1 MKKLTFIFLGCIFAI
16 FLNVNSFAQTTM
28 SQEGQYIFNSLGFY
42 IGGVL
47 VAFMAAGFC
56 MLESGLVTTK
66 SVSTIA
72 AKNIGKFAI
81 CSLIFFLVGYNL
93 AYGVPEGGFM
103 GSFSI
108 WTDTTDAETGYS
120 GYSDWFFQTMFVCA
134 TASIVSGAVAE
145 RIKIW
150 PFFIFAAIMAGVIYP
165 ISMGWQ
171 WGGGWLATSGFS
183 DFAGSTLVH
192 ACGGAAAL
200 AGVIVLGAR
209 EGRFGSRGEKK
220 SMQPFAAS
228 SIPLVTL
235 GTFLLWFGWFG
246 FNGFSQLAMGTFDDV
261 NAISKIAVNTHLAG
275 AAGTVTGAALT
286 RLIGGKTD
294 IVMMLNGALAGLVA
308 ITAEPLTPGPI
319 TAMIIGSIGAV
330 IMYYGT
336 KLLENLGLD
345 DVVGA
350 IPVHMF
356 AGIFGTLVVP
366 LTNSDT
372 SFGTQFVGVISVCVF
387 SFVLSWITF
396 STLKS
401 TIGLRISKAAEK
413 QGTDKAEVAEVY
425 GRVQD
430 RHRESAILDGRT
442 YKKQN
447 QFTFL
452 LHYGF

>member
-1 MKKLTFIFLGCIFAI
+1 MKKKSLILLSVLLTLVLSGT
-16 FLNVNSFAQTTM
+16 SFAETTM

-42 IGGVL
+42 LGGVL

-93 AYGVPEGGFM
+93 AYGVPEGGYI
-103 GSFSI
+103 GSFTI
-108 WTDTTDAETGYS
+108 WTDTTNTETGYS

-150 PFFIFAAIMAGVIYP
+150 PFFLFAAIMAGVIYP

-171 WGGGWLATSGFS
+171 WGGGWLSSAGFS

-200 AGVIVLGAR
+200 AGVIVLGPR
-209 EGRFGSRGEKK
+209 SGRFSSLGGKRV
-220 SMQPFAAS
+220 MVPFAAS

-261 NAISKIAVNTHLAG
+261 NAISKIAVNTHIAG
-275 AAGTVTGAALT
+275 AAGTVAGATIT
-286 RLIGGKTD
+286 RLMGGKTD
-294 IVMMLNGALAGLVA
+294 IIMMLNGALAGLVA
-308 ITAEPLTPGPI
+308 ITAEPLTPSPI
-319 TAMIIGSIGAV
+319 LAIFIGAAGAL
-330 IMYYGT
+330 IMYFGT
-336 KLLENLGLD
+336 KFLEYKKLD

-366 LTNSDT
+366 ISNPDTN
-372 SFGTQFVGVISVCVF
+372 FGTQLLGVISVCVF
-387 SFVLSWITF
+387 SFVF
-396 STLKS
+396 SYIVFRVLKQ
-401 TIGLRISKAAEK
+401 TIGLRISKQAEK
-413 QGTDKAEVAEVY
+413 LGTDKAEVGVVAY
-425 GRVQD
+425 SIRD
-430 RHRESAILDGRT
+430 
-442 YKKQN
+442 
-447 QFTFL
+447 
-452 LHYGF
+452 

>member
-1 MKKLTFIFLGCIFAI
+1 MINLLKKITLSLVIFFSITGLA
-16 FLNVNSFAQTTM
+16 SAETTI
-28 SQEGQYIFNSLGFY
+28 SAEGQYIFNTLGFY
-42 IGGVL
+42 LGGVL

-56 MLESGLVTTK
+56 MLECGLVTTK

-81 CSLIFFLVGYNL
+81 ASIVFFLCGYNL
-93 AYGVPEGGFM
+93 AYGIPEGGYI

-108 WTDTTDAETGYS
+108 WSDASEIATGYS
-120 GYSDWFFQTMFVCA
+120 DYSDWFYQAMFVCA
-134 TASIVSGAVAE
+134 TVSIVSGAVAE

-150 PFFIFAAIMAGVIYP
+150 PFFIFSAIMAAFIYP

-171 WGGGWLATSGFS
+171 WGGGWLATAGFS

-209 EGRFGSRGEKK
+209 AGRFGKRGETK
-220 SMQPFAAS
+220 SLVPFAAS

-246 FNGFSQLAMGTFDDV
+246 FNGFSQLAVGTFDDV
-261 NAISKIAVNTHLAG
+261 TAISKIAVNTHLAG
-275 AAGTVTGAALT
+275 AAGTVTAALVT

-294 IVMMLNGALAGLVA
+294 IIMMLNGALAGLVA
-308 ITAEPLTPGPI
+308 ITAEPLNPSPI
-319 TAMIIGSIGAV
+319 LAMVIGSIGAI
-330 IMYYGT
+330 IMYFGT
-336 KLLENLGLD
+336 KFLESKHID

-366 LTNSDT
+366 ISNPDT
-372 SFGTQFVGVISVCVF
+372 TFGTQFTGVLAVCVF
-387 SFVLSWITF
+387 SFVLSYIVF
-396 STLKS
+396 RALKE
-401 TIGLRISKAAEK
+401 TIGLRISAQAEK
-413 QGTDKAEVAEVY
+413 LGTDVAEVGVKAY
-425 GRVQD
+425 
-430 RHRESAILDGRT
+430 AIRD
-442 YKKQN
+442 
-447 QFTFL
+447 
-452 LHYGF
+452 

>member
-1 MKKLTFIFLGCIFAI
+1 MINLFKKITLSLVIFFSITGLA
-16 FLNVNSFAQTTM
+16 SAETTI
-28 SQEGQYIFNSLGFY
+28 SAEGQYIFNTLGFY
-42 IGGVL
+42 LGGIL

-56 MLESGLVTTK
+56 MLECGLVTTK

-81 CSLIFFLVGYNL
+81 ASIVFFLCGYNL
-93 AYGVPEGGFM
+93 AYGIPEGGYI

-108 WTDTTDAETGYS
+108 WSDASEIATGYS
-120 GYSDWFFQTMFVCA
+120 DYSDWFYQAMFVCA
-134 TASIVSGAVAE
+134 TVSIVSGAVAE

-150 PFFIFAAIMAGVIYP
+150 PFFIFSAIMAAFIYP

-171 WGGGWLATSGFS
+171 WGGGWLATAGFS

-209 EGRFGSRGEKK
+209 AGRFGKRGETK
-220 SMQPFAAS
+220 SLVPFAAS

-246 FNGFSQLAMGTFDDV
+246 FNGFSQLAVGTFDDV
-261 NAISKIAVNTHLAG
+261 TAISKIAVNTHLAG
-275 AAGTVTGAALT
+275 AAGTVTAALIT

-294 IVMMLNGALAGLVA
+294 IIMMLNGALAGLVA
-308 ITAEPLTPGPI
+308 INAEPLNPSPI
-319 TAMIIGSIGAV
+319 LAMVIGSIGAI
-330 IMYYGT
+330 IMYFGT
-336 KLLENLGLD
+336 KFLESKHID

-366 LTNSDT
+366 ISNPDT
-372 SFGTQFVGVISVCVF
+372 TFGTQFTGVLAVCVF
-387 SFVLSWITF
+387 SFVLSYIVF
-396 STLKS
+396 RALKE
-401 TIGLRISKAAEK
+401 TIGLRISAQAEK
-413 QGTDKAEVAEVY
+413 LGTDVAEVGVKAY
-425 GRVQD
+425 
-430 RHRESAILDGRT
+430 AIRD
-442 YKKQN
+442 
-447 QFTFL
+447 
-452 LHYGF
+452 

>member
-1 MKKLTFIFLGCIFAI
+1 MFKTIIRLFVAGTLVIGFSTSAY
-16 FLNVNSFAQTTM
+16 AETTM
-28 SQEGQYIFNSLGFY
+28 SAEGQYIFNSLAFY

-93 AYGVPEGGFM
+93 AYGVPEGGYV
-103 GSFSI
+103 GSFTI
-108 WTDTTDAETGYS
+108 WTDTTNTETGYS

-150 PFFIFAAIMAGVIYP
+150 PFFLFAAIMAGVIYP

-171 WGGGWLATSGFS
+171 WGGGWLSAAGFS

-200 AGVIVLGAR
+200 AGVIVLGPR
-209 EGRFGSRGEKK
+209 SGRFTSQGGKRV
-220 SMQPFAAS
+220 MVPFAAS

-286 RLIGGKTD
+286 RLLGGKTD

-319 TAMIIGSIGAV
+319 TAMLIGSIGAV

-336 KLLENLGLD
+336 KMLESFGLD

-366 LTNSDT
+366 FTNGDT
-372 SFGTQFVGVISVCVF
+372 NFGTQFLGMFSVVVF
-387 SFVLSWITF
+387 SFVLSYFVFVAMKATV
-396 STLKS
+396 
-401 TIGLRISKAAEK
+401 GLRISKEAEK
-413 QGTDKAEVAEVY
+413 LGTDKAEVGVTAY
-425 GRVQD
+425 SIRD
-430 RHRESAILDGRT
+430 
-442 YKKQN
+442 
-447 QFTFL
+447 
-452 LHYGF
+452 

>member
-1 MKKLTFIFLGCIFAI
+1 MKKKSLILLSFLLTLVLSGTSIAE
-16 FLNVNSFAQTTM
+16 TTM

-42 IGGVL
+42 LGGVL

-93 AYGVPEGGFM
+93 AYGVPEGGYI
-103 GSFSI
+103 GSFTI
-108 WTDTTDAETGYS
+108 WTDTTNTETGYS

-150 PFFIFAAIMAGVIYP
+150 PFFLFAAIMAGVIYP

-171 WGGGWLATSGFS
+171 WGGGWLSSAGFS

-200 AGVIVLGAR
+200 AGIIVLGPR
-209 EGRFGSRGEKK
+209 SGRFSSLGGKRV
-220 SMQPFAAS
+220 MIPFAAS

-275 AAGTVTGAALT
+275 AAGTVTGAAIT

-319 TAMIIGSIGAV
+319 TAMIIGSLGAV

-336 KLLENLGLD
+336 KMLEGFGLD

-366 LTNSDT
+366 FTNNDT
-372 SFGTQFVGVISVCVF
+372 TFVTQFIGMFSVVAF
-387 SFVLSWITF
+387 SFVLSYLAFIAM
-396 STLKS
+396 KS
-401 TIGLRISKAAEK
+401 TIGLRISKEAEK
-413 QGTDKAEVAEVY
+413 LGTDKAEVGVTAY
-425 GRVQD
+425 SIRD
-430 RHRESAILDGRT
+430 
-442 YKKQN
+442 
-447 QFTFL
+447 
-452 LHYGF
+452 

>member
-1 MKKLTFIFLGCIFAI
+1 MNTGGISSAETAI
-16 FLNVNSFAQTTM
+16 SA
-28 SQEGQYIFNSLGFY
+28 EGQYIFNSLGFY
-42 IGGVL
+42 LGGVL

-81 CSLIFFLVGYNL
+81 CSLIFFFFGYNM
-93 AYGVPEGGFM
+93 AYGIPEGGYI
-103 GSFSI
+103 GSFKI
-108 WTDTTDAETGYS
+108 WSDASELGTGYS
-120 GYSDWFFQTMFVCA
+120 DYSDWFFQTMFVCA
-134 TASIVSGAVAE
+134 TVSIVSGAVAE

-150 PFFIFAAIMAGVIYP
+150 PFFIFAVLMSGFIYP

-209 EGRFGSRGEKK
+209 EGRFGKKGEPK
-220 SMQPFAAS
+220 SLVPFAAS

-275 AAGTVTGAALT
+275 AAGTATAAVVS
-286 RLIGGKTD
+286 RLLGGKTD
-294 IVMMLNGALAGLVA
+294 IIMMLNGALAGLVA
-308 ITAEPLTPGPI
+308 ITAEPLTPSPLLAIVIG
-319 TAMIIGSIGAV
+319 AIGSI
-330 IMYYGT
+330 IMYFGT
-336 KLLENLGLD
+336 KFLEARHLD

-366 LTNSDT
+366 ISNPDT
-372 SFGTQFVGVISVCVF
+372 SFGTQFTGVISVCLF
-387 SFVLSWITF
+387 SFVLSYVIF
-396 STLKS
+396 KSLKA
-401 TIGLRISKAAEK
+401 TIGLRISTSAEK
-413 QGTDKAEVAEVY
+413 LGTDVAEIGVRAY
-425 GRVQD
+425 
-430 RHRESAILDGRT
+430 AIRD
-442 YKKQN
+442 
-447 QFTFL
+447 
-452 LHYGF
+452 

>member
-1 MKKLTFIFLGCIFAI
+1 MINLIKKIIISVVMIFSVTGIALAE
-16 FLNVNSFAQTTM
+16 TTM
-28 SQEGQYIFNSLGFY
+28 SAEGQYIFNSLGFY
-42 IGGVL
+42 LGGVL

-81 CSLIFFLVGYNL
+81 CSLIFFFCGYNL
-93 AYGVPEGGFM
+93 AYGIPEGGFI
-103 GSFSI
+103 GSFSM
-108 WTDTTDAETGYS
+108 WSDSSELATGYS
-120 GYSDWFFQTMFVCA
+120 DYSDWFFQTMFVCA

-150 PFFIFAAIMAGVIYP
+150 PFFIFSAIMAGVIYP

-200 AGVIVLGAR
+200 AGVMVLGAR
-209 EGRFGSRGEKK
+209 EGRFGKKGESK
-220 SMQPFAAS
+220 SLVPFAAS

-261 NAISKIAVNTHLAG
+261 NAIGKIAVNTHLAG
-275 AAGTVTGAALT
+275 AAGTVTAAVVT
-286 RLIGGKTD
+286 RLLGGKTD

-308 ITAEPLTPGPI
+308 ITAEPLTPSPLFAI
-319 TAMIIGSIGAV
+319 LVGSIGSL
-330 IMYYGT
+330 IMYFGT
-336 KLLENLGLD
+336 KFLESKKID

-356 AGIFGTLVVP
+356 AGIFGTLIVP
-366 LTNSDT
+366 VTNPNT
-372 SFGTQFVGVISVCVF
+372 SFGTQLTGVISVCVF
-387 SFVLSWITF
+387 SFVLSYIVFKVLHT
-396 STLKS
+396 
-401 TIGLRISKAAEK
+401 TIGLRISSQAEK
-413 QGTDKAEVAEVY
+413 LGTDVAEVGVKAY
-425 GRVQD
+425 
-430 RHRESAILDGRT
+430 AIRD
-442 YKKQN
+442 
-447 QFTFL
+447 
-452 LHYGF
+452 

>member
-1 MKKLTFIFLGCIFAI
+1 MINLLKKITLSLVIFFSITGLA
-16 FLNVNSFAQTTM
+16 SAETTI
-28 SQEGQYIFNSLGFY
+28 SAEGQYIFNTLGFY
-42 IGGVL
+42 LGGIL

-56 MLESGLVTTK
+56 MLECGLVTTK

-81 CSLIFFLVGYNL
+81 ASIVFFLCGYNL
-93 AYGVPEGGFM
+93 AYGIPEGGYI

-108 WTDTTDAETGYS
+108 WSDASEIATGYS
-120 GYSDWFFQTMFVCA
+120 DYSDWFYQAMFVCA
-134 TASIVSGAVAE
+134 TVSIVSGAVAE

-150 PFFIFAAIMAGVIYP
+150 PFFIFSAIMAAFIYP

-171 WGGGWLATSGFS
+171 WGGGWLATAGFS

-209 EGRFGSRGEKK
+209 AGRFGKRGETK
-220 SMQPFAAS
+220 SLVPFAAS

-246 FNGFSQLAMGTFDDV
+246 FNGFSQLAVGTFDDV
-261 NAISKIAVNTHLAG
+261 TAISKIAVNTHLAG
-275 AAGTVTGAALT
+275 AAGTVTAALIT

-294 IVMMLNGALAGLVA
+294 IIMMLNGALAGLVA
-308 ITAEPLTPGPI
+308 ITAEPLNPSPI
-319 TAMIIGSIGAV
+319 LAMVIGSIGAI
-330 IMYYGT
+330 IMYFGT
-336 KLLENLGLD
+336 KFLESKHID

-366 LTNSDT
+366 ISNPDT
-372 SFGTQFVGVISVCVF
+372 TFGTQFTGVLAVCVF
-387 SFVLSWITF
+387 SFILSYIVF
-396 STLKS
+396 RALKE
-401 TIGLRISKAAEK
+401 TIGLRISAQAEK
-413 QGTDKAEVAEVY
+413 LGTDVAEVGVKAY
-425 GRVQD
+425 
-430 RHRESAILDGRT
+430 AIRD
-442 YKKQN
+442 
-447 QFTFL
+447 
-452 LHYGF
+452 

>member
-1 MKKLTFIFLGCIFAI
+1 MNLKKKLKIYFFSIVFIIGVSNASYAETVL
-16 FLNVNSFAQTTM
+16 SE
-28 SQEGQYIFNSLGFY
+28 EGQYIFNSLAFY

-81 CSLIFFLVGYNL
+81 ASIIFFFFGYNL
-93 AYGVPEGGFM
+93 AYEIPEGGFI
-103 GSFSI
+103 GSFQL
-108 WTDTTDAETGYS
+108 WNDASKIGN
-120 GYSDWFFQTMFVCA
+120 GYSDSSDFFFQVMFVCA
-134 TASIVSGAVAE
+134 TVSIVSGAVAE

-150 PFFIFAAIMAGVIYP
+150 PFFIFAVVMAGFIYP
-165 ISMGWQ
+165 VSMGWQ
-171 WGGGWLATSGFS
+171 WGGGWLKTSGFS

-200 AGVIVLGAR
+200 AGVMVLGAR
-209 EGRFGSRGEKK
+209 EGRFGSKGEKK
-220 SMQPFAAS
+220 SLVPFAAS

-275 AAGTVTGAALT
+275 SAGVVTGAILT
-286 RLIGGKTD
+286 RLLGGKTD
-294 IVMMLNGALAGLVA
+294 IIMMLNGALAGLVA
-308 ITAEPLTPGPI
+308 ITAEPLTPTPLLAI
-319 TAMIIGSIGAV
+319 IIGSLGAI
-330 IMYYGT
+330 IMYFGT
-336 KLLENLGLD
+336 KFLEKLRLD

-366 LTNSDT
+366 MSNSETN
-372 SFGTQFVGVISVCVF
+372 FGIQFQGVISVCVF
-387 SFVLSWITF
+387 SFVLSFIIF
-396 STLKS
+396 KIMKK
-401 TIGLRISKAAEK
+401 TIGLRISKEAEK
-413 QGTDKAEVAEVY
+413 LGTDKAEVGVIAY
-425 GRVQD
+425 SIRD
-430 RHRESAILDGRT
+430 
-442 YKKQN
+442 
-447 QFTFL
+447 
-452 LHYGF
+452 

>member
-1 MKKLTFIFLGCIFAI
+1 MKKKSLILLSVLLTLVLSGTSIAE
-16 FLNVNSFAQTTM
+16 TTM

-42 IGGVL
+42 LGGVL

-93 AYGVPEGGFM
+93 AYGVPEGGYI
-103 GSFSI
+103 GSFTI
-108 WTDTTDAETGYS
+108 WTDTTNTETGYS

-150 PFFIFAAIMAGVIYP
+150 PFFLFAAIMAGVIYP

-171 WGGGWLATSGFS
+171 WGGGWLSSAGFS

-200 AGVIVLGAR
+200 AGVIVLGPR
-209 EGRFGSRGEKK
+209 SGRFSSLGGKRV
-220 SMQPFAAS
+220 MVPFAAS

-275 AAGTVTGAALT
+275 AAGTFTGAAIT

-319 TAMIIGSIGAV
+319 TAMAIGSLGAV

-336 KLLENLGLD
+336 KMLEGFGLD

-366 LTNSDT
+366 FTNSDT
-372 SFGTQFVGVISVCVF
+372 TFVTQFIGMFSVVVF
-387 SFVLSWITF
+387 SFVLSYLVFIAM
-396 STLKS
+396 KS
-401 TIGLRISKAAEK
+401 TIGLRISKEAEK
-413 QGTDKAEVAEVY
+413 LGTDKAEVGVTAY
-425 GRVQD
+425 SIRD
-430 RHRESAILDGRT
+430 
-442 YKKQN
+442 
-447 QFTFL
+447 
-452 LHYGF
+452 

>member
-1 MKKLTFIFLGCIFAI
+1 MKKVSFLILCSFIFLSLTNLSYAE
-16 FLNVNSFAQTTM
+16 TTM
-28 SQEGQYIFNSLGFY
+28 SKEGQYIFNSLGFY
-42 IGGVL
+42 LGGVL

-66 SVSTIA
+66 SVSSIA

-81 CSLIFFLVGYNL
+81 GSIVFFLVGYNL
-93 AYGVPEGGFM
+93 AYDIPEGGYI

-108 WTDTTDAETGYS
+108 WEDTSNVETGYS
-120 GYSDWFFQTMFVCA
+120 GYSDWFYQTMFVCA
-134 TASIVSGAVAE
+134 TVSIVSGAVAE

-150 PFFIFAAIMAGVIYP
+150 PFFFFAAIMAGFIYP

-171 WGGGWLATSGFS
+171 WGGGWLSVAGFS

-209 EGRFGSRGEKK
+209 EGRFGAKGEKK
-220 SMQPFAAS
+220 SMIPFAAS

-261 NAISKIAVNTHLAG
+261 NAIAKIAVNTHLAG
-275 AAGTVTGAALT
+275 AAGVVTGAALT

-294 IVMMLNGALAGLVA
+294 IIMMLNGALAGLVA
-308 ITAEPLTPGPI
+308 ITAEPLTPTPI
-319 TAMIIGSIGAV
+319 IAMVIGSIGAV

-336 KLLENLGLD
+336 KLLEHLRLD

-350 IPVHMF
+350 IPVHLF

-366 LTNSDT
+366 FTNIDT
-372 SFGTQFVGVISVCVF
+372 SFETQILGVVSVCAF
-387 SFVLSWITF
+387 SFIF
-396 STLKS
+396 SYAVFRVMKET
-401 TIGLRISKAAEK
+401 TGLRISKAAEK
-413 QGTDKAEVAEVY
+413 LGTDKSEIGV
-425 GRVQD
+425 
-430 RHRESAILDGRT
+430 SAYAIRD
-442 YKKQN
+442 
-447 QFTFL
+447 
-452 LHYGF
+452 

>member
-1 MKKLTFIFLGCIFAI
+1 MKNYFKIILGVGLFLF
-16 FLNVNSFAQTTM
+16 FTQTSFAETTM
-28 SQEGQYIFNSLGFY
+28 SEEGQYIFNTLGFY

-66 SVSTIA
+66 SVSTIG

-81 CSLIFFLVGYNL
+81 ASLVFFLFGYNL
-93 AYGVPEGGFM
+93 AYGVPEGGWI
-103 GSFSI
+103 GSFTI
-108 WTDTTDAETGYS
+108 WSDGSELATGYS
-120 GYSDWFFQTMFVCA
+120 DSSDWFFQAMFVCA
-134 TASIVSGAVAE
+134 TVSIVSGAVAE

-150 PFFIFAAIMAGVIYP
+150 PFFAFAVVMAGFTYP

-171 WGGGWLATSGFS
+171 WGGGWLSAAGFS

-209 EGRFGSRGEKK
+209 EGRFGRKGEPK
-220 SMQPFAAS
+220 SMVPFAAS

-275 AAGTVTGAALT
+275 SSGVVVGAIIS
-286 RLIGGKTD
+286 RLHGGKTD
-294 IVMMLNGALAGLVA
+294 IIMILNGALAGLVA
-308 ITAEPLTPGPI
+308 ITAEPLTPTPI
-319 TAMIIGSIGAV
+319 LAIVIGGFGSI

-336 KLLENLGLD
+336 KYLERLHLD

-366 LTNSDT
+366 ISNPDT
-372 SFGTQFVGVISVCVF
+372 SFGIQLTGVISVVLF
-387 SFVLSWITF
+387 SFVFSLITF
-396 STLKS
+396 KILKQ
-401 TIGLRISKAAEK
+401 TIGLRISKEAEK
-413 QGTDKAEVAEVY
+413 LGTDKAEIGVVAY
-425 GRVQD
+425 SIRD
-430 RHRESAILDGRT
+430 
-442 YKKQN
+442 
-447 QFTFL
+447 
-452 LHYGF
+452 